1 MSLINEL
8 KWYQVTN
15 LMVCTWLLSSCGG
28 SDGGSVTR
36 GDYSN
41 PDVVTPAFAYVATP
55 STLTTYSIDPS
66 TGGLADLGGSP
77 LTFPN
82 SFPFLGIRQIA
93 TDPSGQALY
102 LLHYSGVHVFTIN
115 RNTGVLTEVAGSPFE
130 SGAGPNSLAFD
141 ASGTHLYV
149 AGGTSPVA
157 PVNTLISAYSIN
169 SSGALVPLA
178 NYTVS
183 GELSTLVTAGNH
195 LYVAGF
201 YTNSITAFSIGPS
214 GELIQNVPG
223 SPFATDTGPHSI
235 AVDPSGSVLY
245 TANDGVPTA
254 NEPTPGSISA
264 FTIESSTGALTPVPG
279 NPLPIAFAGT
289 ISIDPMGKF
298 LFVPETNGVSV
309 YAINAVTGVL
319 SGVAGSPF
327 LAGTNPG
334 SVSID
339 PANQIVYVVNGG
351 SANVSEFSLG
361 STGELTPLAGSP
373 APVGTNPGYMAIVW
387 Q

>member
-1 MSLINEL
+1 MSLLNESR
-8 KWYQVTN
+8 WYHVAS
-15 LMVCTWLLSSCGG
+15 LMVCAWSLSSCGG
-28 SDGGSVTR
+28 SDGGSVT
-36 GDYSN
+36 GA
-41 PDVVTPAFAYVATP
+41 TPAYAYVATP

-66 TGGLADLGGSP
+66 TSGLTDLGGSP

-93 TDPSGQALY
+93 TDPSGQTLY
-102 LLHYSGVHVFTIN
+102 LLHYTGVHAFTIN
-115 RNTGVLTEVAGSPFE
+115 RNTGALTEVAGSPFE
-130 SGAGPNSLAFD
+130 SAVGPSSLAFD

-149 AGGTSPVA
+149 AGETSSVA
-157 PVNTLISAYSIN
+157 PVNTSISAYSVN
-169 SSGALVPLA
+169 SSGALVLLA
-178 NYTVS
+178 NYTVA
-183 GELSTLVTAGNH
+183 GELSTLVTAGTH

-201 YTNSITAFSIGPS
+201 YTNSITVFSIGPA
-214 GELIQNVPG
+214 GELLQNVPG

-264 FTIESSTGALTPVPG
+264 FTIDSSTGALAPVAG
-279 NPLPIAFAGT
+279 NPLPIAFSGT

-298 LFVPETNGVSV
+298 LFVPETSGVSV
-309 YAINAVTGVL
+309 YAINAATGAL

-339 PANQIVYVVNGG
+339 PADQIVYVVNGG
-351 SANVSEFSLG
+351 SANISEFTLG
-361 STGELTPLAGSP
+361 STGTLTPLAGSP
-373 APVGTNPGYMAIVW
+373 APVGTNPGDMAVAW
-387 Q
+387 H

>member
-8 KWYQVTN
+8 KWYHVTN
-15 LMVCTWLLSSCGG
+15 LMTCTWLLSSCGG
-28 SDGGSVTR
+28 SDGGSVT
-36 GDYSN
+36 GA
-41 PDVVTPAFAYVATP
+41 TPAYAYVGTL
-55 STLTTYSIDPS
+55 STLATYSIDPS
-66 TGGLADLGGSP
+66 TGGLAELGGSP

-82 SFPFLGIRQIA
+82 SFPFGGIRQIA
-93 TDPSGQALY
+93 TDPSGRALY
-102 LLHYSGVHVFTIN
+102 LLHYTGVHVFTIN
-115 RNTGVLTEVAGSPFE
+115 RNTGALTEVAGSPFE
-130 SGAGPNSLAFD
+130 SGVGPNSLAFD

-149 AGGTSPVA
+149 AGETSPVA
-157 PVNTLISAYSIN
+157 PVNTMISAYSIN

-183 GELSTLVTAGNH
+183 SGLSTLVTAGNH

-201 YTNSITAFSIGPS
+201 YSNSITVFSIGPS

-245 TANDGVPTA
+245 TANNGVPTA
-254 NEPTPGSISA
+254 NEPTPGSISS
-264 FTIESSTGALTPVPG
+264 FTIDSSTGALTPVPG

-309 YAINAVTGVL
+309 YAIDAATGVL

-327 LAGTNPG
+327 LAGTSPG

-351 SANVSEFSLG
+351 SANVSEFTLG
-361 STGELTPLAGSP
+361 STGALAPLAGPP